1 MGKLR
6 KSLGIIICMA
16 IVVSLFAACSKDDT
30 TSPTTDVNTP
40 SSSSSNTDEDT
51 EEKSNFNKTGFPI
64 VNEPI
69 TLTAFGSR
77 DQNQA
82 EWKNVKMLK
91 EYEKLTN
98 VHIDYQEVPA
108 QGFDEKKNLL
118 FASNDLPD
126 IFIRAFITPVEIS
139 MYGPESGQL
148 IALDDLIAE
157 YAPNLTKIYNDNPL
171 IKASLTAADGKMYTV
186 PALDFSDT
194 GRMGFKQWINQEWLA
209 AVGKEVPK
217 TIEEFKD
224 VLKAFRDNDPN
235 KNGEKDEI
243 PLGVR
248 EPSSVYVLGGSF
260 GLDHQMK
267 ECINIED
274 GKVHFWLTD
283 DRFKEYLQ
291 YLNELYTEKLL
302 WQDYYKNDRPAWRS
316 NLANASFGAMY
327 MPYSDV
333 FLNVEDQYIGYEP
346 LKGPYGDQLWS
357 DANDGVGAVGAFA
370 ISSTCEYPE
379 VAMRWVDFFYS
390 EEGSLYFRFGIE
402 GETFY
407 YDENNVP
414 RFKEEI
420 LKDERGFMTA
430 LGEINLVPGGGFPCL
445 ITNVTD
451 GVVASDKTKEV
462 ASMHMPYLPE
472 KIYSAPSFNV
482 EERER
487 VNAIIQDLNKYR
499 DEAVTKF
506 IIGEWGFD
514 KWEEYCDTLNKIG
527 LPELEQIYQQAFER
541 MYGE

>member
-40 SSSSSNTDEDT
+40 SSSSSNTDEAT

-194 GRMGFKQWINQEWLA
+194 GRMGFKQWSGMA
-209 AVGKEVPK
+209 
-217 TIEEFKD
+217 
-224 VLKAFRDNDPN
+224 
-235 KNGEKDEI
+235 
-243 PLGVR
+243 
-248 EPSSVYVLGGSF
+248 
-260 GLDHQMK
+260 
-267 ECINIED
+267 C
-274 GKVHFWLTD
+274 
-283 DRFKEYLQ
+283 
-291 YLNELYTEKLL
+291 
-302 WQDYYKNDRPAWRS
+302 
-316 NLANASFGAMY
+316 
-327 MPYSDV
+327 
-333 FLNVEDQYIGYEP
+333 
-346 LKGPYGDQLWS
+346 
-357 DANDGVGAVGAFA
+357 
-370 ISSTCEYPE
+370 C
-379 VAMRWVDFFYS
+379 RW
-390 EEGSLYFRFGIE
+390 
-402 GETFY
+402 
-407 YDENNVP
+407 
-414 RFKEEI
+414 
-420 LKDERGFMTA
+420 
-430 LGEINLVPGGGFPCL
+430 
-445 ITNVTD
+445 
-451 GVVASDKTKEV
+451 
-462 ASMHMPYLPE
+462 
-472 KIYSAPSFNV
+472 
-482 EERER
+482 
-487 VNAIIQDLNKYR
+487 
-499 DEAVTKF
+499 
-506 IIGEWGFD
+506 
-514 KWEEYCDTLNKIG
+514 
-527 LPELEQIYQQAFER
+527 
-541 MYGE
+541 